1 MQAAYNLL
9 INSVKSLLPFSGV
22 FSRKMKLFVE
32 GRKQVFQKFEKE
44 LEPSKEYLWFHVAS
58 LGEFEQAVPVME
70 MIRTEFPEY
79 RILVTFFSPS
89 GYENKKKHPLAN
101 IITYLPLD
109 TPRNARKFLDLVQPK
124 MAFFI
129 KYEIW
134 PNYLRELRK
143 REIRTFLISGAFRK
157 DQIYFKPYGK
167 FMQKALESFEYFF
180 VQNRESKEL
189 LNAIGFDNVSISG
202 DTRFDRVSRQLEYDN
217 RLEFAEE
224 FIQNQLCVVAG
235 STWPE
240 DEELLVPY
248 INSGPQKVKFIIA
261 PHEIK
266 SEKIEQLLR
275 QLKKTCVLYSE
286 REGKDLSEYQVLIV
300 DTIGLLGKLYS
311 YAQIAYVGG
320 AAGNTG
326 LHNILEPAT
335 FGIPIIIGKNFD
347 KFPEAKRLQ
356 QLAGLYSAKDPEEFH
371 ELMDHFINDS
381 NFRDKTGMICGH
393 FISSNKGATRTI
405 KSYLTAH

>member
-32 GRKQVFQKFEKE
+32 GRKQVFQKLEKE

-70 MIRTEFPEY
+70 MIRTEFPQY
-79 RILVTFFSPS
+79 HILVTFFSPS
-89 GYENKKKHPLAN
+89 GYENKKRHPLAN

-109 TPRNARKFLDLVQPK
+109 TPRNARRFLDLVQPK
-124 MAFFI
+124 MVFFI

-134 PNYLRELRK
+134 PNYLKELKKRK
-143 REIRTFLISGAFRK
+143 IRSFLISGAFRK

-167 FMQKALESFEYFF
+167 FMRKALESFEHFF

-189 LNAIGFDNVSISG
+189 LGSIGFDNVSISG

-217 RLEFAEE
+217 NLDFAEE
-224 FIQNQLCVVAG
+224 FIQNQLCIVAG

-240 DEELLVPY
+240 DEELLLPY
-248 INSGPQKVKFIIA
+248 INSTPQNLKFIIA

-266 SEKIEQLLR
+266 SEKIEQLLK
-275 QLKKTCVLYSE
+275 QLKKPSVLYSKK
-286 REGKDLSEYQVLIV
+286 EGKNLSEYQVLIV

-320 AAGNTG
+320 AAGNSG

-335 FGIPIIIGKNFD
+335 FGVPIIIGKNFD
-347 KFPEAKRLQ
+347 KFPEASKLQ
-356 QLAGLYSAKDPEEFH
+356 QLAGLYSAKDPEECRDLL
-371 ELMDHFINDS
+371 ERFI
-381 NFRDKTGMICGH
+381 RDRNLREKTGMICGH

-405 KSYLTAH
+405 RDYLTAH